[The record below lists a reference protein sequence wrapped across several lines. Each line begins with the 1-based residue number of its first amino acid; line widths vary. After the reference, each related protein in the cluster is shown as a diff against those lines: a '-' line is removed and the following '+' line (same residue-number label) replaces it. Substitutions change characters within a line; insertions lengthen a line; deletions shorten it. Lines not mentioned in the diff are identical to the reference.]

1 MLTITIT
8 TPLGDIEIQHSKQR
22 AKAVG
27 SREAVEFWKSETRE
41 GLYGVHGHL
50 FDMNSCDIADVIN
63 AAVNSVGSENIKIPR
78 ESQIQADKDL
88 LSYPSDYPKGH
99 LP

>member
-8 TPLGDIEIQHSKQR
+8 TPLGDIEIQHSKQT

-27 SREAVEFWKSETRE
+27 SKNAVDFWDNDVQE
-41 GLYGVHGHL
+41 GLFGVHGHL
-50 FDMNSCDIADVIN
+50 FDMNSYDIADVIN
-63 AAVNSVGSENIKIPR
+63 AAVNSVGFENIKIPK

-88 LSYPSDYPKGH
+88 LSYPSDYPKDP

>member
-27 SREAVEFWKSETRE
+27 SREAVEFWKSETIE
-41 GLYGVHGHL
+41 GLYGVHVHL
-50 FDMNSCDIADVIN
+50 FDMNSCDIEDGIN
-63 AAVNSVGSENIKIPR
+63 AAVNSVGFENIKIPDR
-78 ESQIQADKDL
+78 PEDT
-88 LSYPSDYPKGH
+88 SDH
-99 LP
+99 SFIEVDE